1 MGSINAGIGKT
12 MRGKNFLKVV
22 GFFIVWY
29 VFGAISNIYCK
40 EFLKATE
47 DPILLTLCQYLISVI
62 LTSSF
67 LLYYNNT
74 SKKGHHDVMDPPS
87 SFDIPNAA
95 LKLFVL
101 IGDFLHFIDIKTS
114 KNNIK
119 EFKNTNFIYYT

>member
-1 MGSINAGIGKT
+1 MGEGVSTAIGKV
-12 MRGKNFLKVV
+12 RGKNFIKVV
-22 GFFIVWY
+22 TYFIVWY

-40 EFLKATE
+40 EFLEATE

-74 SKKGHHDVMDPPS
+74 SKKSYDVMDPPS

-95 LKLFVL
+95 LKVFVL
-101 IGDFLHFIDIKTS
+101 IGDFF
-114 KNNIK
+114 
-119 EFKNTNFIYYT
+119 